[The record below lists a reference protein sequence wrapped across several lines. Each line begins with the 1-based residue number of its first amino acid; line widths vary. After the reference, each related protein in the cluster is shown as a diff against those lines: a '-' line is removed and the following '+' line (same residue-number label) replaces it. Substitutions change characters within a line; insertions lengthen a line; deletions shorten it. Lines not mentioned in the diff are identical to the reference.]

1 MSKTKMNC
9 MKSLISDL
17 DIFNG
22 KTVIRQNSDIG
33 IFFMLT
39 NKICINKS
47 FSLLENIGIYLNRNI
62 LREKE

>member
-1 MSKTKMNC
+1 MNC